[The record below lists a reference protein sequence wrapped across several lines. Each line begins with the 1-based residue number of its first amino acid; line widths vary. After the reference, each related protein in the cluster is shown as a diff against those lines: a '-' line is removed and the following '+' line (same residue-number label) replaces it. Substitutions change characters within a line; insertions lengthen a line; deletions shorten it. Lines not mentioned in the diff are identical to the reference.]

1 MNPTPDQDRL
11 LSPLEVAEQLGVS
24 DQTVYNWIREK
35 RIASL
40 RMGRLLRI
48 RQSDLERFVAAN
60 SNTAADDQAQFWEDP
75 DAQAFQA
82 PGRSSWR

>member
-24 DQTVYNWIREK
+24 DQTVYNWVREK
-35 RIASL
+35 RIAAT

-48 RQSDLERFVAAN
+48 RQGDVERFVAAN
-60 SNTAADDQAQFWEDP
+60 STTPGDQEAEFWEDP